1 MNETNKGAFR
11 ERLSQ
16 IMLSLKGKASG
27 VFSTKR
33 GIVVSAVIAFVLVM
47 VLALVLTL
55 VLAAPGRRGPVE
67 EPEDETEE
75 VRTEETESTTEPT
88 ADETQ
93 PEGIPATMGTII
105 AADVSICK
113 DAGFVVDVEEY
124 YAMGD
129 RVEIHE
135 TKDVN
140 GTLWG
145 YTGKGWIN
153 MSSVRMDDVPPVT
166 DGNEE
171 TEMVSNGTYAV
182 MGYGVVDLA
191 TLNVRVG
198 PGTDYTKVKEIVQGT
213 RYAYYE
219 EFEGWVRI
227 NDGWVSTEFFY
238 VEGAVA
244 DDATEAI
251 VTTNNLNIRSG
262 PDTTY
267 KRVGGYMENDTI
279 QILAVIGGWGYTE
292 KGWVS
297 MMYVELP
304 EPVYATG
311 EATVTVGLNIRKEPD
326 PLSEKLDTY
335 QEGDRVTILEV
346 SGSWGRTDK
355 GWIKLDYVKYD

>member
-1 MNETNKGAFR
+1 MNETGKGAFR
-11 ERLSQ
+11 EKLSQ
-16 IMLSLKGKASG
+16 MMLSLKSKASG
-27 VFSTKR
+27 VFSTKL
-33 GIVVSAVIAFVLVM
+33 GIVLSAVGLFVLVVVLVM
-47 VLALVLTL
+47 VI
-55 VLAAPGRRGPVE
+55 VLAAFSRKGPVE
-67 EPEDETEE
+67 EPEDEDDDIRTEE
-75 VRTEETESTTEPT
+75 VVSTTEDAT
-88 ADETQ
+88 VETQ
-93 PEGIPATMGTII
+93 PVGIPATMGTII
-105 AADVSICK
+105 GSDVSICK

-153 MSSVRMDDVPPVT
+153 MSSVRMDDVPPAT
-166 DGNEE
+166 EGTEG
-171 TEMVSNGTYAV
+171 TEMVSNGSYAV
-182 MGYGVVDLA
+182 LGYGVVDLA

-198 PGTDYTKVKEIVQGT
+198 PGTDYTKVREIIQGD
-213 RYAYYE
+213 RFAYYE

-238 VEGAVA
+238 VEGTVA
-244 DDATEAI
+244 DDATEAT
-251 VTTNNLNIRSG
+251 VTTNNLNVRSG

-279 QILAVIGGWGYTE
+279 QIMAVIGGWGYTE
-292 KGWVS
+292 KGWIS

-326 PLSEKLDTY
+326 ALSEKVDTY

-346 SGSWGRTDK
+346 QGSWGRTDK